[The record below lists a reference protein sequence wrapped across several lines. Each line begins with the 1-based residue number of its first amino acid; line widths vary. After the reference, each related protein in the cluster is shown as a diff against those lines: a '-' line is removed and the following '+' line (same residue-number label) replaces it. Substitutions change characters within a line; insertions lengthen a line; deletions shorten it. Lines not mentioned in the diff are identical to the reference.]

1 MENFGLSMLLAI
13 LALICG
19 ISYACMTL
27 TRKAR
32 LLARFPCPG
41 KFPIVGSIPYIFGP
55 IDDAAILFENLI
67 NKFGRRV
74 VLWLGPNPLAL
85 VILADADGAQK
96 ILSSVNYDKGSF
108 YSHFK
113 WLLGKGLITSDGQLW
128 KDDRKLL
135 GPSFKYQKLTGF
147 LPIFN
152 KHSKTLVE
160 ILTRTQN
167 QTTNVYPRLARA
179 TMDFI
184 KESAFSQD
192 SNFQINDDNF
202 LAATRMA
209 LDSFRLRL
217 AIPPLTLV
225 PIIWDRFGL
234 GKQDKVCSELINQ
247 AMSKA
252 IEKRKIALA
261 LEEKSG
267 MSGADVNYPIQ
278 KPFIDVLLDSKSEK
292 DIIAHIVTIF
302 GAGFETTASGMNYTL
317 FLLASNP
324 SAQEKVHLELD
335 SIFGGDIN
343 RDVTLNDLSDMKYL
357 EMCIKEALRIFP
369 PVPLVSRN
377 AQEDIHLSAV
387 MSLIVNVY
395 DGEIIPKG
403 AQVMVFIREILQD
416 PKHYPDPDVF
426 NPDRFLPE
434 ECAARHPYAYIPF
447 SAGPRN
453 CIGMKYAW
461 IQMKTCLAHILRRFR
476 VSTSQKREDIS
487 LIYGLTLDVKPQL
500 EIVLTPK

>member
-377 AQEDIHLSAV
+377 AQEDIHLSTTEKSYRKELRLWFSSV
-387 MSLIVNVY
+387 KSCKIRSTTR
-395 DGEIIPKG
+395 IPTFSIRTDFSQRN
-403 AQVMVFIREILQD
+403 AQLDI
-416 PKHYPDPDVF
+416 HT
-426 NPDRFLPE
+426 
-434 ECAARHPYAYIPF
+434 HIPF